1 MSDELNDAVQASPVA
16 LPAEDI
22 HHCLQK
28 LVDFDQCVMRSK
40 HFDGCTLEQ
49 IAGRLK
55 MNLNTVKSRYT
66 RGPPAAEAVPAAS
79 GSRWRMNPGDEW
91 EPSAV
96 LRDLL
101 LDVLEGRASLESPA
115 IRAAM
120 QGEPRFAAFVHSAL
134 EVAKDLDDLHAAE
147 RRALAAPNDPLEAF
161 AVEVAH
167 SQQRRSPSAI
177 RRWGVLAIAACLAL
191 AALLWSGLGPPAAV
205 PVAPSHLGGTPP
217 VQVVFESGTLR
228 FSPSP
233 EPGQHYRIE
242 LRLGDRVLPPLT
254 LRRSDRLPVAEL
266 GQHGDD
272 VQVRAKLMQGD
283 EELRSS
289 EFLPLKT
296 ITGR

>member
-1 MSDELNDAVQASPVA
+1 
-16 LPAEDI
+16 
-22 HHCLQK
+22 
-28 LVDFDQCVMRSK
+28 
-40 HFDGCTLEQ
+40 
-49 IAGRLK
+49 
-55 MNLNTVKSRYT
+55 
-66 RGPPAAEAVPAAS
+66 
-79 GSRWRMNPGDEW
+79 MNPGYEW
-91 EPSAV
+91 EPSAA

-101 LDVLEGRASLESPA
+101 LDVIEGRSSLESPA

-120 QGEPRFAAFVHSAL
+120 QGEPRFAAFVHAAL
-134 EVAKDLDDLHAAE
+134 EVAKELDDLHAAE

-161 AVEVAH
+161 AVKSAH
-167 SQQRRSPSAI
+167 SQQRRLPSARSAI
-177 RRWGVLAIAACLAL
+177 RRWGVLAMIACLAL

-217 VQVVFESGTLR
+217 VRVVFESGTLR

-233 EPGQHYRIE
+233 EPGQYYRIE

-283 EELRSS
+283 EELLSS